1 MNEYLKML
9 KEDSI
14 MNQEM
19 VESLDEEL
27 IELSERENARFQM
40 QKEIMESIG
49 KEKKMG

>member
-1 MNEYLKML
+1 MDEYIKML

-27 IELSERENARFQM
+27 IERENARFQM
-40 QKEIMESIG
+40 QKDIMESIG